1 MVRSFTDRVFGGVC
15 GGLGAALRLDSWV
28 LRCALVLA
36 SILSG
41 GLFVVTY
48 IVLWWLTPL
57 ESLVSRRRGFP
68 TFLALV
74 LIAATAAAWWARNA
88 GLLVSPAGADL
99 TLPGAA
105 LIAGAVFFIRQ
116 LGGRA

>member
-1 MVRSFTDRVFGGVC
+1 MLRSFTDRVLGGVC
-15 GGLGAALRLDSWV
+15 GGLGAALRLDSWA
-28 LRCALVLA
+28 LRGAFVLA

-48 IVLWWLTPL
+48 IILWWLTPL
-57 ESLVSRRRGFP
+57 ESLVSKRRGFP

-74 LIAATAAAWWARNA
+74 LIAATAAAWWARGA

-99 TLPGAA
+99 TLPSAA